1 VILNKVSKNAM
12 VSNPRHHSRKTKMP
26 KNNHVTIEQTGKS
39 LKLQKVLATLTLVLG
54 LIIVAVGFQY
64 ASPEAS
70 RKTIANGWL
79 TLAGGAVWFLSA
91 KALSWWHHG

>member
-1 VILNKVSKNAM
+1 
-12 VSNPRHHSRKTKMP
+12 MP
-26 KNNHVTIEQTGKS
+26 KNDHVTIEQTGKS

-54 LIIVAVGFQY
+54 SIIVAVGFQY

-70 RKTIANGWL
+70 RKTITNGWL

>member
-1 VILNKVSKNAM
+1 
-12 VSNPRHHSRKTKMP
+12 MP
-26 KNNHVTIEQTGKS
+26 KPDHVTVEQTGKS

-54 LIIVAVGFQY
+54 AILVAVGFQY

-70 RKTIANGWL
+70 RKTIGNGWL
-79 TLAGGAVWFLSA
+79 TLAGGAIWFLSA